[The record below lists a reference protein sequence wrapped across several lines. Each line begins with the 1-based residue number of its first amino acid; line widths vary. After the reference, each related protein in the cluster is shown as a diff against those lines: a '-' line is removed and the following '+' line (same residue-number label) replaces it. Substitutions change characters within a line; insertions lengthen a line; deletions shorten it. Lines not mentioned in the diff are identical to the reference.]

1 MICIIYI
8 LYIFY
13 ILYIAYKVGMISDK
27 RKAKFKI

>member
-1 MICIIYI
+1 MICIIYV

>member
-1 MICIIYI
+1 MICIIYV

-27 RKAKFKI
+27 HKAKFKI